1 MAVPRL
7 AESQDRS
14 RAVTS
19 DLDPRLRA
27 SSHSPCHPPVSRGH
41 RASDRPNPLTRE
53 DSVFIDAGYANGGS
67 PALPHVCIPRESL
80 FVSHFSQL
88 SLKILEV
95 VLKSGV
101 DLRPRQVIYAVTGV
115 RAR

>member
-7 AESQDRS
+7 AESQDRG

-53 DSVFIDAGYANGGS
+53 DSVFVDAGYAMDLTGTASCLHSSRVPFRVSLLTALFENSRGS
-67 PALPHVCIPRESL
+67 VEVWSRLAIPSSNIR
-80 FVSHFSQL
+80 SHW
-88 SLKILEV
+88 E
-95 VLKSGV
+95 
-101 DLRPRQVIYAVTGV
+101 
-115 RAR
+115 